1 MSASNT
7 STPGPG
13 ASKEPARIAAERIWR
28 LLNRGER
35 FDAFDDGIAPVDNLG
50 GYAIQAQ
57 LEALAAEPVVGWKIA
72 GTAEAGR
79 RHINVD
85 TPLAGRLFRSRVY
98 ADGASVSFD
107 GNHMAVAEA
116 EIVLVLAK
124 ALPAVE
130 SGWSRAQIA
139 DAVGEIRLGL
149 ELPDSRFHDFTA
161 VGAAGLIA
169 DNACARDFV
178 LGPVI
183 DQPGL
188 DAQACA
194 QLATRV
200 LVDQQLCTEGSG
212 SDALGGPLDALV
224 WLVNTLNSMG
234 LGLAPGQYVTT
245 GVTGKPVPIKAG
257 NHVRVEAGAG
267 FSVAVNL
274 T

>member
-1 MSASNT
+1 MSTSNT
-7 STPGPG
+7 STPDP
-13 ASKEPARIAAERIWR
+13 EPARIAAERIWQH
-28 LLNRGER
+28 LNSGER
-35 FDAFDDGIAPVDNLG
+35 FDAFDDTIAPVDITG
-50 GYAIQAQ
+50 GYAIQAH
-57 LEALAAEPVVGWKIA
+57 LETLAAEPVVGWKIA

-79 RHINVD
+79 KHINVD

-98 ADGASVSFD
+98 ADGDSVSFD

-124 ALPAVE
+124 SLPAVE
-130 SGWSRAQIA
+130 QGWSRAQIA

-149 ELPDSRFHDFTA
+149 ELPDSRFRDFT
-161 VGAAGLIA
+161 VIGAAGLIA

-188 DAQACA
+188 DANGCA

-200 LVDQQLCTEGSG
+200 LVDQQLCTEGLG

-224 WLVNTLNSMG
+224 WLVNTLNAMG
-234 LGLAPGQYVTT
+234 LGIEQGQFVTT
-245 GVTGKPVPIKAG
+245 GVTGKPVPIAAG

-267 FSVAVNL
+267 ISVSVNL